1 MEQPMTDGEQFL
13 RRERRSHQ
21 RWSAIR
27 RRARLGHGKSL
38 AVAAALAIAA
48 GSLAA
53 AHDVSHHAASS
64 SSSTPAP
71 APQSN
76 NEAAY
81 LAENNAAM
89 KTMMMD
95 MAVKPSGDVDA
106 DFVAMMVPH
115 HQAAVDMARAELRYG
130 RNERLRRMAQEIIV
144 QQSQEIG
151 AMRHALGHPPA
162 PSVAAPT
169 QPAPTMPDA
178 STTNPEH

>member
-1 MEQPMTDGEQFL
+1 MEQRMTDGKHSL

-27 RRARLGHGKSL
+27 RRGHLGHGKSL
-38 AVAAALAIAA
+38 AIAAALAIAA

-53 AHDVSHHAASS
+53 AHDASHHAASS

-71 APQSN
+71 APQPN
-76 NEAAY
+76 DEAAY

-115 HQAAVDMARAELRYG
+115 HQGAVDMARAELRYG
-130 RNERLRRMAQEIIV
+130 RNERLRRIAQEIIV

-151 AMRHALGHPPA
+151 AMHHALGDPP
-162 PSVAAPT
+162 PPPVAAPT
-169 QPAPTMPDA
+169 QPAPTMPEA